1 VIVAVGSAF
10 TVTTVAV
17 LVEEH
22 VEAFVTTTVYDPLTF
37 AVYEAA
43 VAPLIAVALLNHWY
57 VNPVPVFA
65 LRTTLPP

>member
-22 VEAFVTTTVYDPLTF
+22 ALAFVTTTV
-37 AVYEAA
+37 
-43 VAPLIAVALLNHWY
+43 
-57 VNPVPVFA
+57 
-65 LRTTLPP
+65 